1 VPELVGREEQQAAID
16 RLLDAARRGDSGALV
31 VRGDA
36 GIGKSALLDHAVG
49 SATAAGMR
57 VVRGVGIESEAEL
70 PFGALHLLLHPF
82 LDRLDHLPRPQAAA
96 LRVAFGLADGPV
108 PSRFLVGAGTLGL
121 LAELSADE
129 PLLCV
134 VDDAQWLDQSSS
146 DALLFAARRFQVD
159 PLVVLFAARNVAVPF
174 AAPGIASLEVT
185 GLPAP
190 AAAGLLDARAPG
202 LAAPLRDRVLAE
214 AGGNPLAIIELGISR
229 RAAQDDG
236 TFDPAEQV
244 APPLRVTWR
253 VQETF
258 RTQIAGLPEGTR
270 LALEVAAADSAARLD
285 VIVRAMA
292 AVGASP
298 GDLEPAERARLVS
311 LSPEGLAFRHPLIRA
326 AAYQHAPHHRRVA
339 VHRAFA
345 DAETDTDRR
354 AWHLAAATTAP
365 DESVAGEL
373 ERTAE
378 RAEARGGV
386 MAVSAAYDRAARLST
401 DPELKAVR
409 LVKAAHAAYAAGHPD
424 RAERLATEAESLSG
438 DRRVLA
444 DAVFLRAQVRY
455 ERAGPSADAALAL
468 QAADLVPDD
477 DPGSA
482 ALILIEA
489 ACAAKDASDLGLLG
503 QAVERLRRLRVPDG
517 SDEALA
523 NAAMIAW
530 ADVLD
535 GRPERAV
542 APVGAMLRVARERP
556 LGDLHRVVAGFSALL
571 MADDEAAVA
580 VMSALADDARAHGK
594 LTWIPYALE
603 LLTLG
608 HVLRGDFAAA
618 QTCLGEGVPLAEEL
632 GMTTQ
637 TAILR
642 SIAAWLA
649 AIQGDEDRCRSLA
662 ADVLPVVDGRHP
674 GSAAL
679 VTWGQGLLDLAAGR
693 FDAALDRLDEVCR
706 GAAGRDLPIRAV
718 ADLVEAAV
726 RAGRPDRV
734 QDAAADLERWAES
747 AATPTARALAL
758 RRRALL
764 SDQDGDRDGAE
775 GDAAGGLLAE
785 AVERCASPYDRAR
798 TQLLW
803 GEWLRRRRRRTEAG
817 AQLEAATEGFEK
829 LGADRWARRARAEL
843 AALGD
848 RPLARPHAA
857 DLATRLTPQ
866 ELQVVRLA
874 AAGLTNKEIAARM
887 YLSPRTI
894 GHHLSNV
901 FPKLGVSRRTELA
914 ALDL

>member
-1 VPELVGREEQQAAID
+1 VSELVGREVQQAAID
-16 RLLDAARRGDSGALV
+16 RLLHAARDGRSGALV

-36 GIGKSALLDHAVG
+36 GIGKSALLDHAIG
-49 SATAAGMR
+49 SAAATDMR

-82 LDRLDHLPRPQAAA
+82 LDRLDRLPGPQAAA
-96 LRVAFGLADGPV
+96 LRTAFGLAEGPV

-121 LAELSADE
+121 LAELSAE
-129 PLLCV
+129 APLVCV
-134 VDDAQWLDQSSS
+134 VDDAQWLDLSSS

-159 PLVVLFAARNVAVPF
+159 PVVMLFAARHVAVAF
-174 AAPGIASLEVT
+174 AAPGVASLEVT
-185 GLPAP
+185 GLAR
-190 AAAGLLDARAPG
+190 AAAAELLDGRAPG

-214 AGGNPLAIIELGISR
+214 AGGNPLAIIELGTTR
-229 RAAQDDG
+229 RAAQDTG
-236 TFDPAEQV
+236 IVDPAEQV
-244 APPLRVTWR
+244 GPLQVTWR
-253 VQETF
+253 VQEAF
-258 RTQIAGLPEGTR
+258 RTQIAGLPEATR

-285 VIVRAMA
+285 VILRAMA

-298 GDLEPAERARLVS
+298 GDLESAEQARLVS
-311 LSPEGLAFRHPLIRA
+311 MSSSGLTFRHPLIRA
-326 AAYQHAPHHRRVA
+326 AVYQHAPHHRRVA

-365 DESVAGEL
+365 DEVVAAEL

-378 RAEARGGV
+378 RAEARGGA
-386 MAVSAAYDRAARLST
+386 MAVSAAYDRSARLST

-438 DRRVLA
+438 DRSVLA

-455 ERAGPSADAALAL
+455 ERVSPSADAVLAL

-489 ACAAKDASDLGLLG
+489 TCAAKDASDLGLLG
-503 QAVERLRRLRVPDG
+503 QAVEHLRRLRLPDG

-530 ADVLD
+530 ADMLD
-535 GRPERAV
+535 GRPERAA
-542 APVGAMLRVARERP
+542 APLREMLRVARERP
-556 LGDLHRVVAGFSALL
+556 LDDLHRVVAGFSGLL
-571 MADDEAAVA
+571 LADDESAVA
-580 VMSALADDARAHGK
+580 VMSAMVDDARAHGK

-603 LLTLG
+603 ILALG
-608 HVLRGDFAAA
+608 HMLHGDLAAA
-618 QTCLGEGVPLAEEL
+618 QTCLAEGVPLAEEL

-637 TAILR
+637 IAVLR
-642 SIAAWLA
+642 SIAVWLA
-649 AIQGDEDRCRSLA
+649 AVHGDEDGCRSLA
-662 ADVLPVVDGRHP
+662 ADVRPVVGERHP
-674 GSAAL
+674 GGAAL
-679 VTWGQGLLDLAAGR
+679 VTWGLGLLDLAAGR
-693 FDAALDRLDEVCR
+693 FDAALDQLEDVCS
-706 GAAGRDLPIRAV
+706 GTVGRDLPIRAV

-726 RAGRPDRV
+726 RADQPARAQAP
-734 QDAAADLERWAES
+734 AADLRRWAEH
-747 AATPTARALAL
+747 AATPTAQALAL
-758 RRRALL
+758 RCRALL
-764 SDQDGDRDGAE
+764 DDDDAE
-775 GDAAGGLLAE
+775 AALAE
-785 AVERCASPYDRAR
+785 ALEWCASPYDRAR
-798 TQLLW
+798 VQLLW

-817 AQLEAATEGFEK
+817 SQLHAATEAFDK
-829 LGADRWARRARAEL
+829 LGADRWAQRARTEL
-843 AALGD
+843 AALGT
-848 RPLARPHAA
+848 RPRARAHAA

-874 AAGLTNKEIAARM
+874 AAGLTNKEIAAQM

-901 FPKLGVSRRTELA
+901 FPKLGISRRTELA

>member
-1 VPELVGREEQQAAID
+1 MPELVGREDQLAAVD
-16 RLLDAARRGDSGALV
+16 RLLGEARGGRSGALV

-36 GIGKSALLDHAVG
+36 GIGKSALLDQAVR
-49 SATAAGMR
+49 SVTGMR

-82 LDRLDHLPRPQAAA
+82 LDRLERLPGPQAAA
-96 LRVAFGLADGPV
+96 MRTAFGLAEGPA
-108 PSRFLVGAGTLGL
+108 PNRFLVGAGTLGL

-159 PLVVLFAARNVAVPF
+159 PVAMLFAARHVAVPF
-174 AAPGIASLEVT
+174 AAPGVESLEVT
-185 GLPAP
+185 GLAP
-190 AAAGLLDARAPG
+190 GAAAGLLDERAPG

-214 AGGNPLAIIELGISR
+214 AGGNPLAIIELGTTR
-229 RAAQDDG
+229 RAAQDAG
-236 TFDPAEQV
+236 TVDPAEQV
-244 APPLRVTWR
+244 GPLQVTWR

-258 RTQIAGLPEGTR
+258 RAQIAGLPQATR

-285 VIVRAMA
+285 VILRAMA

-298 GDLEPAERARLVS
+298 GDLAPAEQARLVS
-311 LSPEGLAFRHPLIRA
+311 LSPSGLTFRHPLIRA
-326 AAYQHAPHHRRVA
+326 AAYQHAPHHRRVV

-365 DESVAGEL
+365 DESVAAEL

-378 RAEARGGV
+378 RAEARGGA

-401 DPELKAVR
+401 DPERKAVR
-409 LVKAAHAAYAAGHPD
+409 LVKAAHAAYGAGHPD
-424 RAERLATEAESLSG
+424 RAERLATEAESLTG
-438 DRRVLA
+438 DRSVLA

-455 ERAGPSADAALAL
+455 ERVSPEADAVLAL

-477 DPGSA
+477 DPGRA
-482 ALILIEA
+482 ALILAEA
-489 ACAAKDASDLGLLG
+489 TCAAKDAGDLGLLRRC
-503 QAVERLRRLRVPDG
+503 VEHLRRLRLPAG

-523 NAAMIAW
+523 NAAMVAW
-530 ADVLD
+530 EDVLD
-535 GRPERAV
+535 GRPERAA
-542 APVGAMLRVARERP
+542 APIRQLLRVARERP
-556 LGDLHRVVAGFSALL
+556 LEDLHRIVAGFGGLL
-571 MADDEAAVA
+571 LADDEATVA
-580 VMSALADDARAHGK
+580 VTSAMVEDARAHGK
-594 LTWIPYALE
+594 LMWIPYALE
-603 LLTLG
+603 VLALG
-608 HVLRGDFAAA
+608 HMLRGDLAAA

-632 GMTTQ
+632 GLTTQ
-637 TAILR
+637 SAVLR
-642 SIAAWLA
+642 SIGVWLA
-649 AIQGDEDRCRSLA
+649 AVHGDEEGCRSLA
-662 ADVLPVVDGRHP
+662 ADVRPVLAERHP
-674 GSAAL
+674 GGAAL
-679 VTWGQGLLDLAAGR
+679 VAWGLGLLDLAAGR
-693 FDAALDRLDEVCR
+693 FDAALDQLEVAC
-706 GAAGRDLPIRAV
+706 GGPAGRDLPVRAV

-726 RAGRPDRV
+726 RAGRPDRAQV
-734 QDAAADLERWAES
+734 PAAELRRWAEH
-747 AATPTARALAL
+747 AGTPTAQALAL
-758 RRRALL
+758 RCRALL
-764 SDQDGDRDGAE
+764 DDDAAE
-775 GDAAGGLLAE
+775 GPLAE
-785 AVERCASPYDRAR
+785 ALERCASPYDRAR

-817 AQLEAATEGFEK
+817 AQLQAATEGFEK
-829 LGADRWARRARAEL
+829 LGAERWADRARTEL
-843 AALGD
+843 AALGA

-874 AAGLTNKEIAARM
+874 AAGLTNKEIAAQM

-901 FPKLGVSRRTELA
+901 FPKLGVGRRTELA

>member
-1 VPELVGREEQQAAID
+1 MPELVGREVQQAAID
-16 RLLDAARRGDSGALV
+16 RLLDGARRGRSGALV

-49 SATAAGMR
+49 SATATGMR

-70 PFGALHLLLHPF
+70 PFGALHLLLYPF
-82 LDRLDHLPRPQAAA
+82 LDRLDRLAGPQATAM
-96 LRVAFGLADGPV
+96 RIAFGLADGPA

-159 PLVVLFAARNVAVPF
+159 PVAMLFAARHAAVPF
-174 AAPGIASLEVT
+174 AAPGVASLEVT
-185 GLPAP
+185 GLPAA
-190 AAAGLLDARAPG
+190 AAAGLLDGQAPG

-214 AGGNPLAIIELGISR
+214 AGGNPLAIIELGTTR
-229 RAAQDDG
+229 RAAQDTG

-244 APPLRVTWR
+244 GPLQVTWR

-258 RTQIAGLPEGTR
+258 RTQIAGLPEATR

-285 VIVRAMA
+285 VILRAMA

-298 GDLEPAERARLVS
+298 GDLEPAEQARLIS
-311 LSPEGLAFRHPLIRA
+311 LSTSGLTFRHPLIRG

-345 DAETDTDRR
+345 NAETDTDRR

-365 DESVAGEL
+365 DEAVAAEL

-378 RAEARGGV
+378 RAEARGGA
-386 MAVSAAYDRAARLST
+386 MAVSAAYDRSARLST

-409 LVKAAHAAYAAGHPD
+409 LVKAAHAAYAAGHPG
-424 RAERLATEAESLSG
+424 RAERLATEAESLTG
-438 DRRVLA
+438 DRSVLA

-455 ERAGPSADAALAL
+455 ERVSPEADGALAL

-477 DPGSA
+477 DPGRA
-482 ALILIEA
+482 GLILIEA
-489 ACAAKDASDLGLLG
+489 MCAAKDASDLGLLR
-503 QAVERLRRLRVPDG
+503 QAVEHLQRLRLPEG
-517 SDEALA
+517 SDQALA

-542 APVGAMLRVARERP
+542 APIGQLLRRAREQP
-556 LGDLHRVVAGFSALL
+556 LEDLHRVVAGFSALL
-571 MADDEAAVA
+571 VADDEAAVA
-580 VMSALADDARAHGK
+580 VMSAMVDDARAHGK

-603 LLTLG
+603 LLALG
-608 HVLRGDFAAA
+608 HMLRGDLAAA

-637 TAILR
+637 TAVLR
-642 SIAAWLA
+642 SIAVWLA
-649 AIQGDEDRCRSLA
+649 AVHGDEDGCRSQA
-662 ADVLPVVDGRHP
+662 AAVRPKVAGRHP

-679 VTWGQGLLDLAAGR
+679 VTWGLGLLDLAAGR
-693 FDAALDRLDEVCR
+693 FDAALDQLEDVCR
-706 GAAGRDLPIRAV
+706 GAVARDLPIRAV

-726 RAGRPDRV
+726 RAGQPDRA
-734 QDAAADLERWAES
+734 QAPAADLERWAEH
-747 AATPTARALAL
+747 AATPTAQALAL
-758 RRRALL
+758 RCRALL
-764 SDQDGDRDGAE
+764 DDDGAE
-775 GDAAGGLLAE
+775 GLLAE

-798 TQLLW
+798 VQLLS

-817 AQLEAATEGFEK
+817 TQLQAATEGFEK
-829 LGADRWARRARAEL
+829 LGADRWAQRARTEL
-843 AALGD
+843 AALGA

-857 DLATRLTPQ
+857 DPATRLTPQ

-874 AAGLTNKEIAARM
+874 AAGLTNKEIAAQM

-914 ALDL
+914 TLDL